1 MAEDQ
6 VVETTETAAEK
17 VFRQDDVDRIVQD
30 RLAREREKAISTQ
43 TELEKRIAAYEADIE
58 ARKAAEMSEIERISA
73 ERDRANSKLEEMQ
86 GQVKA
91 MQVDRLRSEAIAGSE
106 APNLPVAYRRMIEGD
121 DAEQISA
128 SVQAVIEQYR
138 KDLGAVSA
146 PRPVG
151 IVTQAG
157 DSGDEPTASSPLQSL
172 LASVARK

>member
-1 MAEDQ
+1 MPEDQ

-17 VFRQDDVDRIVQD
+17 VFRQEDVDRIVQD

-43 TELEKRIAAYEADIE
+43 TELERRIAAYEADIE

-73 ERDRANSKLEEMQ
+73 ERDKAISRYEEMQ
-86 GQVKA
+86 GEVKS
-91 MQVDRLRSEAIAGSE
+91 MQVQSMRDAAIAGSD
-106 APNLPVAYRRMIEGD
+106 APNLPEAYRRMIDGD
-121 DAEQISA
+121 DAETIGA

-157 DSGDEPTASSPLQSL
+157 ESVEEPTASSPLQSL
-172 LASVARK
+172 LATIAKK